1 MNWCF
6 ATINNRLGEIY
17 FEKKKTGRIKFLG
30 HCYIKK
36 EDFKIKKQRN
46 VLEEDIK
53 KFKIIYRNKKY
64 RLIG

>member
-6 ATINNRLGEIY
+6 AKINNRLGEIY
-17 FEKKKTGRIKFLG
+17 FEKKKSGQIKFLG

-36 EDFKIKKQRN
+36 EDLKTREERN
-46 VLEEDIK
+46 DLKEDVK

-64 RLIG
+64 KIV